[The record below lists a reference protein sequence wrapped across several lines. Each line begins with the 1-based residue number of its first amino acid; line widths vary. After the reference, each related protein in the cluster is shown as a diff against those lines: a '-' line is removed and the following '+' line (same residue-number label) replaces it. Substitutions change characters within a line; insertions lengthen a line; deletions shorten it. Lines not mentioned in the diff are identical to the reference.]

1 MPFRIRAIYTC
12 ATQVKHSAIG
22 LFYALVTLLFLCAL
36 NLLLWALEKL
46 SEPFARS
53 VVNRERSAESLHRH
67 VSTPETAPHTFRPA
81 QSARS
86 APSAQSVPR
95 PSSNLNPSSADTE
108 SDPESAP
115 VIRLSS
121 PSPSA
126 LVRLTVHPAF
136 IENIRNAVLAS
147 GRTAVTSLT
156 KRKRDDST
164 EELRKKLR
172 TRRQRMQQVLFDM
185 ADPNDEPM
193 DVAEVI
199 VPDDAVPTDME
210 TNRPP
215 SPSAL
220 PSPSRFGD
228 TENSSTTPPPR
239 ISYTPPL
246 ITPADVIN
254 AGGAP
259 VVDLRDRITELAAAR
274 SSTDPPGEEDF
285 DRLFEAVT
293 AVLPDNSNNV
303 SETSV
308 RTGRSVLLRDNLVP
322 DPPLA
327 DRDLTGFVLNDQ
339 LGIATSPGGRQYTE
353 REIVE
358 RLRAHLIRTDESD
371 DSSDEEETEQ
381 LRRLDPVHSD
391 EEAIIMGEATESAIA
406 AQYRHWV
413 KGAQATLARLH
424 TTAEPVLST
433 QFRPLI
439 RLLEEHVT
447 DIDNVKDGVTPAL
460 IARGCG
466 VRAELRKE
474 IIYLRQLHDNAL
486 AREKAGKA
494 KAEQVQ
500 RNLDKIRA
508 DQEAAVQQQ
517 LTREDRERALREM
530 NERFAARA
538 RDLHQKSMKLLVAHA
553 SLKIQIDL
561 FEADLKKAT
570 GFMYIPFCQTHAPEV
585 TPQNFLR
592 IQNAFPPPKSSSTST
607 SSASPAS
614 AAFLAA
620 ARRQSL
626 GPSAADHPAAGP
638 SNQPIPPLM
647 GRPPLVRRYNVND
660 DNPFT
665 SKSTDTSTNNNL
677 SASTVD
683 AATNTQPPVSGP
695 PKNLKRPN
703 TQAVS
708 TSTQNQAIHT
718 PRVTIATQ
726 TSPNSDENLELDST
740 DEVQPAHKI
749 ARSSDPPVP
758 SVQNSVQSSTNFNTA
773 VSTQSNIQINNP
785 APLAQPPLS
794 NTNTNTQIVPNYFNS
809 VSTSATPLN
818 LSTNNNMQ
826 CQSTQ
831 SNANNIAPNLIPSNQ
846 FNPNTA
852 LQVPHHS
859 TNFVPPTGTPNSS
872 VHATEHNQVLPYPQN
887 RSLVSVNTTD
897 FRQNIPA
904 TTPASSDGTV
914 PPSLDGNISATATEV
929 NNPAPAPQTS
939 TPHVVVNNPIQ
950 NPLQLPLPAFADH
963 MPRLWQVDPTK
974 VFVPPCVKAPKHT
987 LDIFRGQLTEYPG
1000 WITAFGQYIHC
1011 QTNLMIPQKIQ
1022 MLKNH
1027 LAPEIAN
1034 QLSQFA
1040 NDADGYEERLQYLHK
1055 RFGDVSKLR
1064 IELRQQISNFYSPT
1078 ASANGIR
1085 NAVDKLESLINRYR
1099 KYAPVIDEEQM
1110 FTTIVTKFPARCYQL
1125 TLPSKDRTVNN
1136 LFTALR
1142 EWVDLQDMDFSSN
1155 QPPKRNQNNSRNRS
1169 NQYNN
1174 NNRNPPRE
1182 TAEPVSVF
1190 NTQISKPDGKPPS
1203 KNKQNNKPKRSN
1215 NNSSNYTSS
1224 TRLEPN
1230 SNNPFPD
1237 GVPLGFA
1244 KMSTTPKAPCVFC
1257 QGPHHSF
1264 LCTTVNTI
1272 PARRSI
1278 VDARNICPFC
1288 LQPHRAECKQKQKIV
1303 CKWWHCLR
1311 RGTHSAA
1318 FCETAT
1324 WPITEAIVREWF
1336 RQFHEK
1342 VTRAQSKKSLFSSI
1356 HNEVSSLSNA
1366 SAVPQT
1372 SNHDASNAPAIE
1384 DSASRATL
1392 TQFSQP
1398 YPIVDIALSKSQLA
1412 SLPKKSKSLIFH
1424 INKQTRNCLLTF
1436 TTVVRSPITKQE
1448 ISLNGFFDSGSAAT
1462 FLLEKVSKKLA
1473 LSGESTL
1480 TQLSGISNV
1489 ELDPFWSEKVNFE
1502 IFENK
1507 HKSVFMTA
1515 RTIPSIAWNL
1525 PQVNEKLFYYH
1536 YPAHSDKK
1544 FSRLPDK
1551 HEIHI
1556 LIGND
1561 QMWSFIHQSI
1571 HLKHP
1576 TNLIHTSFGW
1586 MLAGTQYADYEDQ
1599 VFIPNFFNTPNTI
1612 ENMWKLEILGIEP
1625 HNAATT
1631 TDELNA
1637 LARFYANIVLVN
1649 NRYQVRW
1656 LYKYDPP
1663 DLADNFKVALKR
1675 LENTINKIKNNEA
1688 FYLRYQEYFVN
1699 LLSSDMIEEVT
1710 LDKGENIVY
1719 YMPHKG
1725 ILDLTKS
1732 TPLRVVFDAS
1742 AHAKCCRSLNEC
1754 LYKGTSFLS
1763 NILLLFF
1770 NFQKSDVAIIADIRK
1785 AFHQI
1790 GLHPDDRDACRFLWI
1805 KDLSKPVTTTNLIV
1819 YRFTRVPF
1827 GVITSPFMLAATLL
1841 YHYQKVDP
1849 NFHDKFAKHFY
1860 VDNLVTSVDNVDEA
1874 KNLYDRTNRIF
1885 ALVSMELAQWGTNDP
1900 IFRDYFGKD
1909 VKLNEP
1915 INRTLGLMWDMDKD
1929 VLFVKPKIPKKPVNT
1944 KRNVLKFVSSVY
1956 DPIGWFA
1963 PALLPS
1969 RTFVKYLWELGL
1981 KWDEEFPPHLF
1992 HIAQQLVEHINLT
2005 FDFVFD
2011 RKLFSL
2017 PFNPDFV
2024 QIHCFVDASQI
2035 AYAFGLYLR
2044 LTSSDESQIE
2054 VRLRFGKTRIS
2065 PAKEMTIPKLELMAA
2080 LIGSRAISTI
2090 NAVQNLDCRYV
2101 PSADNPAD
2109 IASRGATATELAR
2122 SLWWSGPN
2130 WLHLSADHWPITDLH
2145 ILSEKPESD
2154 LSEDTFV
2161 GATLRIQLY
2170 ACPQIRSEM
2179 PIKESAFWDTPINA
2193 KRLRYQKSTSRKIP
2207 HFSLVPYTQDSVV
2220 NTPDNTDYLNPIDLS
2235 TTTSRDLSSP
2245 QSDCSS
2251 QKIVLTPPKT
2261 QTASKPS
2268 NNKSVHSQPIYK
2280 FESFSN
2286 FTGDTPLGIVLEDF
2300 NELKI
2305 LISKFLKYIHA
2316 LRVMYFR
2323 QRRKHFT
2330 LPSTQNTWAIMPLTK
2345 SNALL
2350 TYIWADQRK
2359 YFSELIETLT
2369 KVNAPEYIIYEKF
2382 HIFIDDSGIL
2392 RMRNYL
2398 PFSTFTGDVQSPVL
2412 LHPKSYLLRLII
2424 LDLHTSRC
2432 HAGTKFTT
2440 ALFRRHYFVPKGAK
2454 LVAHILR
2461 KFCLKCASNNKKP
2474 FHQPTHA
2481 QVPDF
2486 RLLSFT
2492 KPFSYVGVDIF
2503 GPFHTFDHYL
2513 PKKKNEHSTPTSPLK
2528 KYWGLIFTCLST
2540 RAVHIMAL
2548 PSLDS
2553 QELWLCFAS
2562 FFADRTT
2569 PTLILSDN
2577 ALQFKLLAL
2586 YIPQFWESFISTD
2599 TVSKGI
2605 SDHNIQWVFTPAKA
2619 PWYGGVYERIIG
2631 LIKDAYYKTLS
2642 HHPVLTR
2649 LLKST
2654 FKSIQIMLNERP
2666 LCPSADDA
2674 EQVALTPS
2682 HFLQGNLGTYKF
2694 NPNLL
2699 SSDQTPTA
2707 QQLNRFVRQNE
2718 QYTDQ
2723 LWKCWRQLYLTHLR
2737 EKIPKPLPNAYRTAP
2752 SWPKIGDLVHV
2763 LDYQS
2768 KPGVYKLAKIIDLVE
2783 SRDGAIRHAKI
2794 QFAKGFIS
2802 ERPLKFLAPLEMAD
2816 KTSEQQTTNLKQFF
2830 CLTAK
2835 SISHKS

>member
-1 MPFRIRAIYTC
+1 MAAAYIPFNL
-12 ATQVKHSAIG
+12 ATKHQPISDRRCKTPRFKAERR
-22 LFYALVTLLFLCAL
+22 FSQAR
-36 NLLLWALEKL
+36 KL
-46 SEPFARS
+46 RLQTNWTAKRRPSDPFAHS
-53 VVNRERSAESLHRH
+53 IVNREQSAESLRRH
-67 VSTPETAPHTFRPA
+67 ISPPDPAPRCHCPPRSSRP
-81 QSARS
+81 

-95 PSSNLNPSSADTE
+95 PGSNLNPSNADTE
-108 SDPESAP
+108 SDSDRTIHE
-115 VIRLSS
+115 R
-121 PSPSA
+121 
-126 LVRLTVHPAF
+126 VRFVYVHPSF

-147 GRTAVTSLT
+147 GRTAVTSPT

-172 TRRQRMQQVLFDM
+172 SRRQRMQQVLFDM
-185 ADPNDEPM
+185 ADPSEEPM
-193 DVAEVI
+193 DVADAGT
-199 VPDDAVPTDME
+199 PDNHPNNDMD
-210 TNRPP
+210 TSRPP
-215 SPSAL
+215 SPSML
-220 PSPSRFGD
+220 PSPSQFGD
-228 TENSSTTPPPR
+228 TAEGSLTPPPVSYTPPPR
-239 ISYTPPL
+239 ETRTPPL
-246 ITPADVIN
+246 VTPTDIIN
-254 AGGAP
+254 PDGAP
-259 VVDLRDRITELAAAR
+259 VIDLRDRITPITADR
-274 SSTDPPGEEDF
+274 SSTEHPGEEDF
-285 DRLFEAVT
+285 DRLFEAISGD
-293 AVLPDNSNNV
+293 LPEDTDNV
-303 SETSV
+303 SEVSV
-308 RTGRSVLLRDNLVP
+308 RTGRSVLLRDTITVEVP
-322 DPPLA
+322 ITE
-327 DRDLTGFVLNDQ
+327 RDLSGFVLNDQ
-339 LGIATSPGGRQYTE
+339 LGIATSPG
-353 REIVE
+353 
-358 RLRAHLIRTDESD
+358 
-371 DSSDEEETEQ
+371 
-381 LRRLDPVHSD
+381 VHSD
-391 EEAIIMGEATESAIA
+391 EEAIIMGETTECAVA
-406 AQYRHWV
+406 AQYRHWI
-413 KGAQATLARLH
+413 KGAQASLARLNNS
-424 TTAEPVLST
+424 AEPALST

-439 RLLEEHVT
+439 RLLQEHVS

-466 VRAELRKE
+466 VRAELKKE

-486 AREKAGKA
+486 AREKIDKA
-494 KAEQVQ
+494 KADQVQ

-508 DQEAAVQQQ
+508 EQEAAIQQQ
-517 LTREDRERALREM
+517 LAREDRERAIREM
-530 NERFAARA
+530 NAGFATRA
-538 RDLHQKSMKLLVAHA
+538 RDLHNKSMKLLTVHA

-570 GFMYIPFCQTHAPEV
+570 GFMYIPFCEMHVPEV

-592 IQNAFPPPKSSSTST
+592 IQNAFPPPKTKKTT
-607 SSASPAS
+607 SSASPA
-614 AAFLAA
+614 AAPFLEA
-620 ARRQSL
+620 ARRL
-626 GPSAADHPAAGP
+626 DTGPSAADQAAAGP

-647 GRPPLVRRYNVND
+647 GRPPLVRRYNVNE

-665 SKSTDTSTNNNL
+665 SKSISTNTNPSPPNVDVNTNIQP
-677 SASTVD
+677 SA
-683 AATNTQPPVSGP
+683 PGP
-695 PKNLKRPN
+695 SKNLKRPN

-708 TSTQNQAIHT
+708 TTTQNHKTRT

-726 TSPNSDENLELDST
+726 TSPKPNENLDSNSI
-740 DEVQPAHKI
+740 DETQPANKI

-758 SVQNSVQSSTNFNTA
+758 SVQKTVQSSTNFTTA
-773 VSTQSNIQINNP
+773 VSTQSEIQINNH
-785 APLAQPPLS
+785 APMAQPHIS
-794 NTNTNTQIVPNYFNS
+794 ATNNNNQIVSNYFNTI
-809 VSTSATPLN
+809 STSEIPLN
-818 LSTNNNMQ
+818 LSKNNNISP
-826 CQSTQ
+826 CNSTQ
-831 SNANNIAPNLIPSNQ
+831 SNMNNIEPNLTRSNQ
-846 FNPNTA
+846 FIPNA
-852 LQVPHHS
+852 HQVPIQINTFTPPSGNS
-859 TNFVPPTGTPNSS
+859 TPSVRPT
-872 VHATEHNQVLPYPQN
+872 ERNQVAVYPQN
-887 RSLVSVNTTD
+887 QNLVPVTNVHYQQNT
-897 FRQNIPA
+897 RVA
-904 TTPASSDGTV
+904 TPSSSHGTV
-914 PPSLDGNISATATEV
+914 PPSLDGNISATANETTD
-929 NNPAPAPQTS
+929 PASAPQPS

-974 VFVPPCVKAPKHT
+974 VYVPPCVKAPKHT
-987 LDIFRGQLTEYPG
+987 LDIFKGQLTEYPG

-1027 LAPEIAN
+1027 LSPEIAN

-1055 RFGDVSKLR
+1055 CFGDVSKLR

-1110 FTTIVTKFPARCYQL
+1110 FTTIVNKFPARCYQL
-1125 TLPSKDRTVNN
+1125 TLPSKERTVNN

-1142 EWVDLQDMDFSSN
+1142 EWVDLQDMDFSSS
-1155 QPPKRNQNNSRNRS
+1155 QPPKQNQSNSRNKP
-1169 NQYNN
+1169 NQPFN
-1174 NNRNPPRE
+1174 NNRNPRNP

-1190 NTQISKPDGKPPS
+1190 NTQLSKSDGKPPS
-1203 KNKQNNKPKRSN
+1203 NNKQNSKPKKSN
-1215 NNSSNYTSS
+1215 NNSSNYVPT
-1224 TRLEPN
+1224 TRLEGN
-1230 SNNPFPD
+1230 TSNPFPD

-1244 KMSTTPKAPCVFC
+1244 KMNTTPKAPCVFC

-1272 PARRSI
+1272 AARQSI
-1278 VDARNICPFC
+1278 VDARRICPFC
-1288 LQPHRAECKQKQKIV
+1288 LQPHRAECKQKEKIV

-1318 FCETAT
+1318 FCRTAT
-1324 WPITEAIVREWF
+1324 WPITDAIVREWF
-1336 RQFHEK
+1336 RQFNEK
-1342 VTRAQSKKSLFSSI
+1342 VTRAQSKKSLFSSVS
-1356 HNEVSSLSNA
+1356 NEAHSFTNS
-1366 SAVPQT
+1366 SAVLQT
-1372 SNHDASNAPAIE
+1372 SNHDDNKMPAIE
-1384 DSASRATL
+1384 ANASRPSL
-1392 TQFSQP
+1392 DHFSRP
-1398 YPIVDIALSKSQLA
+1398 YPTVDIALTKSQLA
-1412 SLPKKSKSLIFH
+1412 SLPKKSKSVIYH
-1424 INKQTRNCLLTF
+1424 INKETKNCLLTF
-1436 TTVVRSPITKQE
+1436 TTVVRSPATKTE
-1448 ISLNGFFDSGSAAT
+1448 FSVNGFLDSGSAAT
-1462 FLLEKVSKKLA
+1462 FLLEKVSNNLA
-1473 LSGESTL
+1473 LTGESIL

-1489 ELDPFWSEKVNFE
+1489 ELEPFWSKQVNFE
-1502 IFENK
+1502 FFENK
-1507 HKSVFMTA
+1507 HKSVLMTA

-1525 PQVNEKLFYYH
+1525 PQVNETLFH
-1536 YPAHSDKK
+1536 LHFPGHADKK

-1561 QMWSFIHQSI
+1561 QMWSFIHESI
-1571 HLKHP
+1571 HLSHP
-1576 TNLIHTSFGW
+1576 TNLIRTSFGW
-1586 MLAGTQYADYEDQ
+1586 MLAGTQFADYEDQ
-1599 VFIPNFFNTPNTI
+1599 IFIPNFFNTPNTI
-1612 ENMWKLEILGIEP
+1612 ENLWKLEILGIEP

-1637 LARFYANIVLVN
+1637 LARFYANITLIN
-1649 NRYQVRW
+1649 SRYQVRW

-1675 LENTINKIKNNEA
+1675 LESTMNKIRNNSA
-1688 FYLRYQEYFVN
+1688 FLLRYQEYFVN

-1710 LDKGENIVY
+1710 LDKGEHIVY

-1790 GLHPDDRDACRFLWI
+1790 GLHPDDRDACRFLWV
-1805 KDLSKPVTTTNLIV
+1805 KDPSKPVTTDNLIV

-1841 YHYQKVDP
+1841 FHYQKVDP
-1849 NFHDKFAKHFY
+1849 DFHDKFAKHFY
-1860 VDNLVTSVDNVDEA
+1860 VDNLVTSVENVDEA
-1874 KNLYDRTNRIF
+1874 RKLYDRTNHIF

-1900 IFRDYFGKD
+1900 LFRDYFGKD

-1929 VLFVKPKIPKKPVNT
+1929 ILFVKPKIPKKPVNT
-1944 KRNVLKFVSSVY
+1944 KRNVLKFISAVY

-1992 HIAQQLVEHINLT
+1992 HIAQQLVEHINQT

-2024 QIHCFVDASQI
+2024 QLHCFVDASQI

-2044 LTSSDESQIE
+2044 LTSSDESHIE
-2054 VRLRFGKTRIS
+2054 VRLRFGKSRIS
-2065 PAKEMTIPKLELMAA
+2065 PTKEMTIPKLELMAA
-2080 LIGSRAISTI
+2080 LIGSRAITTVRELLKLEHSPAYLWSDSKCVLTWLLERKVVTTFVANRIKEI
-2090 NAVQNLDCRYV
+2090 NAVQNLACRYV

-2109 IASRGATATELAR
+2109 IASRGATASELSR

-2145 ILSEKPESD
+2145 ILSEKPETD

-2161 GATLRIQLY
+2161 GATLRIQLH
-2170 ACPQIRSEM
+2170 ACTQIRATM
-2179 PIKESAFWDTPINA
+2179 PIKESAFWDTPVNA
-2193 KRLRYQKSTSRKIP
+2193 KRLRYQKSTRRKIP
-2207 HFSLVPYTQDSVV
+2207 HFSLVPHTQDSVV
-2220 NTPDNTDYLNPIDLS
+2220 NLPDNTDYLNPIDLS
-2235 TTTSRDLSSP
+2235 TTNSPDTSSTTSSIQTDPQAANKLS
-2245 QSDCSS
+2245 DNILL
-2251 QKIVLTPPKT
+2251 KN
-2261 QTASKPS
+2261 KPL
-2268 NNKSVHSQPIYK
+2268 YE

-2286 FTGDTPLGIVLEDF
+2286 FTGDTPFGIILENF
-2300 NELKI
+2300 NELKV

-2323 QRRKHFT
+2323 QRRKHFA
-2330 LPSTQNTWAIMPLTK
+2330 LPSTDKTWAIMPLTK

-2350 TYIWADQRK
+2350 AYIWADQRK
-2359 YFSELIETLT
+2359 YFSNLIETLT
-2369 KVNAPEYIIYEKF
+2369 KVNAPEYILYEKF

-2412 LHPKSYLLRLII
+2412 LHPKSHLLRLII

-2486 RLLSFT
+2486 RLLPFT

-2503 GPFHTFDHYL
+2503 GPFHTFDNYL
-2513 PKKKNEHSTPTSPLK
+2513 PKKKNEISAPTSPIK

-2577 ALQFKLLAL
+2577 ALQFKLLAM
-2586 YIPQFWESFISTD
+2586 YIPQFWESLLSTD

-2619 PWYGGVYERIIG
+2619 PWYGGVYERLIG

-2649 LLKST
+2649 LLQST

-2666 LCPSADDA
+2666 LCPSADEA
-2674 EQVALTPS
+2674 EQVALTPA
-2682 HFLQGNLGTYKF
+2682 HFLQGNLGIYKF

-2707 QQLNRFVRQNE
+2707 QQLNRFIRQNE
-2718 QYTDQ
+2718 QYTNQ

-2816 KTSEQQTTNLKQFF
+2816 RTSEKHSTTLQQFV
-2830 CLTAK
+2830 CLNAK
-2835 SISHKS
+2835 IVSQKS